1 LLIEK
6 IAHFRIGNQL
16 ISIWAKGY
24 VMRSDYLVLKSLVK
38 VFGTGEGAFTAV
50 DNVNIEVQEGELV
63 TLLGPSG
70 CGKTTTLR
78 MISGFELPTSGQIR
92 IDGED
97 VSTTPPNQR
106 PTTMVFQNYAL
117 FPHLTVFENI
127 AYGLKVRRHSA
138 QNVREQAEKIM
149 QLVGLEGLAERSP
162 AQLSGGQQQ
171 RVSLARSLVMEP
183 KVLLLDEPLSN
194 LDAKLRVSTRLEIRK
209 LQQRVGITSVYVT
222 HDQEEAMTLSDRV
235 VIMHQ
240 GKIMQIGSPQTIY
253 AKPANRFVADFIGKA
268 NFLEGRVGNMA
279 STNEIEL
286 DILGKRFQVFVQES
300 SFSKGQRVLLVVRPE
315 SVKLEPKKADSL
327 TGRVE
332 EAVYLGSQMVY
343 EVEVAKNIIT
353 VEIANPQEHMVFKT
367 GEEVTLSFQ
376 EKSLHILPYEEA

>member
-1 LLIEK
+1 MK
-6 IAHFRIGNQL
+6 QGF
-16 ISIWAKGY
+16 
-24 VMRSDYLVLKSLVK
+24 LVLNNLVK
-38 VFGTGEGAFTAV
+38 VFGTGEKVVNAV
-50 DNVNIEVQEGELV
+50 DHVDLEVKKGDLV

-78 MISGFELPTSGQIR
+78 MIAGFEIPTSGSIH

-127 AYGLKVRRHSA
+127 AYGLKIRRESA
-138 QNVREQAEKIM
+138 NDIHRKTGEIM
-149 QLVGLEGLAERSP
+149 GLVGLEGLEKRSP

-171 RVSLARSLVMEP
+171 RVSLARSLIMEP

-209 LQQRVGITSVYVT
+209 IQQRVGITSVYVT

-235 VIMHQ
+235 VIMHE
-240 GKIMQIGSPQTIY
+240 GKIMQIGTPQEIY
-253 AKPANRFVADFIGKA
+253 AYPVNRFVADFIGKA
-268 NFLEGRVGNMA
+268 NFIKGHVTGIRPDNVL
-279 STNEIEL
+279 EIE
-286 DILGKRFQVFVQES
+286 IMGKKIIVPVPVLEDAFTEGS
-300 SFSKGQRVLLVVRPE
+300 GVLLVLRPE
-315 SVKLEPKKADSL
+315 SVRLESKKPDTL
-327 TGRVE
+327 TGTIR

-343 EVEVAKNIIT
+343 EVDMADNIIT
-353 VEIANPQEHMVFKT
+353 VEIANPQEHIIFDT
-367 GEEVTLSFQ
+367 GEEVTLTFQ
-376 EKSLHILPYEEA
+376 EKNLHILPYEKEV

>member
-1 LLIEK
+1 
-6 IAHFRIGNQL
+6 
-16 ISIWAKGY
+16 
-24 VMRSDYLVLKSLVK
+24 MRQDYLVLKGLAK
-38 VFGTGEGAFTAV
+38 VFGTGKDAVTAV
-50 DNVNIEVQEGELV
+50 DNVNVEVKEGELV

-78 MISGFELPTSGQIR
+78 MIAGFELPTSGEIL

-97 VSTTPPNQR
+97 VSTTPPNRR

-127 AYGLKVRRHSA
+127 AYGLKIRRDSG
-138 QNVREQAEKIM
+138 QNIRKKTGEIM
-149 QLVGLEGLAERSP
+149 RLVGLKGLGERSP

-240 GKIMQIGSPQTIY
+240 GKIMQIGTPQEIY
-253 AKPANRFVADFIGKA
+253 ARPVDRFVADFIGKA
-268 NFLEGRVGNMA
+268 NFLEGRVGSMA
-279 STNEIEL
+279 SRDEIEL
-286 DILGKRFQVFVQES
+286 DIMGKKFQVSGQKG
-300 SFSKGQRVLLVVRPE
+300 SFSEGERVLLVLRPE
-315 SVKLEPKKADSL
+315 SVKLEPKKPNTL
-327 TGRVE
+327 TGRVR

-343 EVEVAKNIIT
+343 EIEVAKSVLT
-353 VEIANPQEHMVFKT
+353 VEITNPQEHMVFEE
-367 GEEVTLSFQ
+367 GDEVTITFQ
-376 EKSLHILPYEEA
+376 EKSLHILPYEEAQ

>member
-1 LLIEK
+1 
-6 IAHFRIGNQL
+6 
-16 ISIWAKGY
+16 
-24 VMRSDYLVLKSLVK
+24 MRQDYLVLKSLFK
-38 VFGTGEGAFTAV
+38 VFGSGEDAVTAV
-50 DNVNIEVQEGELV
+50 DDVNVEVKEGELV

-78 MISGFELPTSGQIR
+78 MIAGFELPTSGEVL

-97 VSTTPPNQR
+97 VSTTPPNRR

-127 AYGLKVRRHSA
+127 AYGLKIRRDSG
-138 QNVREQAEKIM
+138 QNIRKRAGEIM
-149 QLVGLEGLAERSP
+149 RLVGLEGLGERSP

-240 GKIMQIGSPQTIY
+240 GKVMQIGTPQEIY
-253 AKPANRFVADFIGKA
+253 AQPVNRFVADFIGKA
-268 NFLEGRVGNMA
+268 NFLEGRVGIMA
-279 STNEIEL
+279 SKNEIEL
-286 DILGKRFQVFVQES
+286 DIMGKKFQVFVQQG
-300 SFSKGQRVLLVVRPE
+300 SFSEGERVLLVVRPE
-315 SVKLEPKKADSL
+315 SVKLEPKKPNTL
-327 TGRVE
+327 TGTVR
-332 EAVYLGSQMVY
+332 EAVYLGSEMVY
-343 EVEVAKNIIT
+343 EIEVAKNVLTVRIT
-353 VEIANPQEHMVFKT
+353 NPQEHVAFEV
-367 GEEVTLSFQ
+367 GDEVTLTFQ
-376 EKSLHILPYEEA
+376 KKNLPILPYEEAQ